1 VLKSKTCHLK
11 FALLAIS
18 HLLGEKSGKRIGMKL
33 NIAVID
39 AEILNKMATTKYKTL
54 RLILGDQLNINH
66 SWFKKVDD
74 TITYV
79 MMEVR
84 TETDYVQHHIQKVIG
99 IFASMQS
106 FAKLL
111 QKHKH
116 KVIYIKL
123 NDKNNLQS
131 FDKNCDLLI
140 LQNNFTNFEYQLS
153 DEFRV
158 DEHLNQYAKSLA
170 IPSSVI
176 DTEHFYSSRNELG
189 NLFEGKKMYL
199 METFYRYMR
208 KKHHILIVDG
218 DKPLHGKWNFDED
231 NRQKLPKNH
240 KPTTPLLFLNDV
252 TEIETEIKKAKV
264 KTIGTVKATHFL
276 WPINRDQ
283 SLQLLDFFVKEC
295 LPLFGTFQDAMAP
308 NEWSLYHSR
317 LSFSMN
323 IKLISPQEV
332 VNRAVFEYNKRPE
345 EIEYNQLEGF
355 VRQIIGWREYMR
367 GIYWLKMPEYG
378 ALNYFEHTEKLPDWF
393 WTGKTKMNCLKN
405 AIAQS
410 LEFAYAHHIQRL
422 MITGNFA
429 LLAGVNPNE
438 VDAWY
443 LGIYIDAFEWVEIT
457 NTRGM
462 SQFADGGIV
471 GSKPYVSSATYINKM
486 SSYCTGCYYD
496 KAKKTGDKA
505 CPFNSLY
512 WNFYDKHE
520 SKLAK
525 NPRIGMMYN
534 VWRKMQPNAKAEL
547 LEQAD
552 YYLKH
557 INEL

>member
-1 VLKSKTCHLK
+1 M
-11 FALLAIS
+11 
-18 HLLGEKSGKRIGMKL
+18 EKNSQ
-33 NIAVID
+33 
-39 AEILNKMATTKYKTL
+39 KTL

-66 SWFKKVDD
+66 SWFNKVEAHV
-74 TITYV
+74 TYV

-84 TETDYVQHHIQKVIG
+84 TETDYANHHIQKVLG
-99 IFASMQS
+99 IFAAMQAFS
-106 FAKLL
+106 KEL
-111 QKHKH
+111 QQRKHN
-116 KVIYIKL
+116 VIYFNL
-123 NDKNNLQS
+123 NDKTNLQS
-131 FDKNCDLLI
+131 FEKNCNELI
-140 LQNNFTNFEYQLS
+140 VKHKFLQFEYQMP
-153 DEFRV
+153 DEYRV
-158 DEHLNQYAKSLA
+158 DEHLKSFCLSLQ
-170 IPSSVI
+170 IPFNVF
-176 DTEHFYSSRNELG
+176 DTEHFYSKRNELG
-189 NLFEGKKMYL
+189 DLFEGKKTYL

-208 KKHHILIVDG
+208 KKHHVLIVDG

-231 NRQKLPKNH
+231 NRQKLPKAH
-240 KPTTPLLFLNDV
+240 RVISPLLFSNDV
-252 TEIETEIKKAKV
+252 TEIEKEIKKTNI
-264 KTIGTVKATHFL
+264 KTIGVVNAKSFL
-276 WPINRDQ
+276 WPINRIQ
-283 SLQLLDFFVKEC
+283 SLQLMDFFMKEC

-308 NEWSLYHSR
+308 EEWSVYHSR

-323 IKLISPQEV
+323 VKLISPQEV
-332 VNRAVFEYNKRPE
+332 VNKAIEEYQKRPE

-367 GIYWLKMPEYG
+367 GIYWLKMPQY
-378 ALNYFEHTEKLPDWF
+378 ASLNYFEHSEKLPAWF
-393 WTGKTKMNCLKN
+393 WTGKTKMNCMKQ
-405 AIAQS
+405 AIDQS
-410 LEFAYAHHIQRL
+410 LTFAYAHHIQRL

-429 LLAGVNPNE
+429 LLAGVDPTE
-438 VDAWY
+438 VDKWY
-443 LGIYIDAFEWVEIT
+443 LGIYMDAFEWVEIT

-486 SSYCTGCYYD
+486 SSYCSGCFYD

-520 SKLAK
+520 SKLSG

-534 VWRKMQPNAKAEL
+534 VWRKMQPNVKADL
-547 LEQAD
+547 LQQAD